1 MNSQQS
7 SYRQIMAA
15 TSLFGGVQVFQ
26 IIIQIIRSKFVAV
39 LLGPAG
45 MGIVGLLTSTLGL
58 ISGLTNFGLG
68 TSAVKDIA
76 EARSSENETRIA
88 TVTIVL
94 RRLVWIS
101 GTIGT
106 IVVLATSPWL
116 SRLTFGNNEY
126 TLAYIWISISLL
138 FNQLSSGQM
147 VLLQGMRKLQYLAQ
161 ANLFGSLLGLLITV
175 PLYYKLGID
184 GIVPGIIITS
194 VLSFLIALFFAN
206 KITLKK
212 VRVSKV
218 RTIAVG
224 RNMVTMGFMISLSG
238 FISLG
243 VSYLLQIFI
252 NRHGGVAD
260 VGLYNAGFTLIN
272 TYVGLIFTA
281 MATDYY
287 PRLSAIAHNN
297 LLCKETINQQAEIAL
312 LILAPIVVC
321 FLVFINWAIILL
333 YSSKFIAVNTMI
345 YWAALGMFFKAASWA
360 IAFIFLA
367 KGTSKL
373 FFWNELSGNLYML
386 ILNVSGYYF
395 FGLTGLGISFLVGYL
410 VYLIQVFIIAKLKF
424 EFSFN
429 SDFLKVF
436 LVQFSLALSCFLVVI
451 SFQQPYPYII
461 GTFLF
466 LISVGYSL
474 KELEKRIGIKEII
487 KEFTHRNKP
496 TNT

>member
-1 MNSQQS
+1 MNTQQS

-26 IIIQIIRSKFVAV
+26 ILIQIIRSKFVAV

-76 EARSSENETRIA
+76 EARTTENETRIA

-101 GTIGT
+101 GTLGT
-106 IVVLATSPWL
+106 IVVLAASPWL
-116 SRLTFGNNEY
+116 SRLTFGNSEY

-138 FNQLSSGQM
+138 FNQLTSGQL

-175 PLYYKLGID
+175 PLYYKWGID
-184 GIVPGIIITS
+184 GIVPGIILTS
-194 VLSFLIALFFAN
+194 VTSFLIALFFSN
-206 KITLKK
+206 KISLQK

-297 LLCKETINQQAEIAL
+297 LLCKETINQQAEVAL
-312 LILAPIVVC
+312 LILAPIVVG

-333 YSSKFIAVNTMI
+333 YSSKFIAVNTMV

-395 FGLTGLGISFLVGYL
+395 FGLTGLGISFLLGYL
-410 VYLIQVFIIAKLKF
+410 VYLIQVFVIAKLKF

-436 LVQFSLALSCFLVVI
+436 IIQFSLALSCFLAVI

-461 GTFLF
+461 GTVLL
-466 LISVGYSL
+466 LISGGYSL
-474 KELEKRIGIKEII
+474 NELEKRIGIKEII
-487 KEFTHRNKP
+487 KEFTHRNK
-496 TNT
+496 TTDS

>member
-76 EARSSENETRIA
+76 EARSTENETRIA

-94 RRLVWIS
+94 RRLVWIT

-106 IVVLATSPWL
+106 IVVLVTSPWL

-126 TLAYIWISISLL
+126 TLAYIWISISIL
-138 FNQLSSGQM
+138 FNQLTSGQM

-206 KITLKK
+206 KISLKK
-212 VRVSKV
+212 VRVSKI

-287 PRLSAIAHNN
+287 PRLSAVAHNN

-312 LILAPIVVC
+312 LILAPIVVG

-395 FGLTGLGISFLVGYL
+395 FGLTGLGISFLLGYL

-461 GTFLF
+461 GTLLF
-466 LISVGYSL
+466 LISGVYSL

-487 KEFTHRNKP
+487 KGFTHRNKT
-496 TNT
+496 TNS

>member
-1 MNSQQS
+1 MNTQQS

-26 IIIQIIRSKFVAV
+26 ILIQIIRSKFVAV

-76 EARSSENETRIA
+76 EARTTENETRIA

-101 GTIGT
+101 GTLGT
-106 IVVLATSPWL
+106 IVVLAASPWL
-116 SRLTFGNNEY
+116 SRLTFGNSEY
-126 TLAYIWISISLL
+126 TLAYIWISVSLL
-138 FNQLSSGQM
+138 FNQLTSGQL

-175 PLYYKLGID
+175 PLYYKWGID
-184 GIVPGIIITS
+184 GIVPGIILTS
-194 VLSFLIALFFAN
+194 VTSFLIALFFSN
-206 KITLKK
+206 KISLQK

-272 TYVGLIFTA
+272 T
-281 MATDYY
+281 
-287 PRLSAIAHNN
+287 
-297 LLCKETINQQAEIAL
+297 
-312 LILAPIVVC
+312 
-321 FLVFINWAIILL
+321 LL
-333 YSSKFIAVNTMI
+333 Y
-345 YWAALGMFFKAASWA
+345 Y
-360 IAFIFLA
+360 FL
-367 KGTSKL
+367 
-373 FFWNELSGNLYML
+373 LS
-386 ILNVSGYYF
+386 
-395 FGLTGLGISFLVGYL
+395 
-410 VYLIQVFIIAKLKF
+410 
-424 EFSFN
+424 
-429 SDFLKVF
+429 D
-436 LVQFSLALSCFLVVI
+436 
-451 SFQQPYPYII
+451 
-461 GTFLF
+461 
-466 LISVGYSL
+466 
-474 KELEKRIGIKEII
+474 
-487 KEFTHRNKP
+487 
-496 TNT
+496 

>member
-1 MNSQQS
+1 
-7 SYRQIMAA
+7 MAA

-76 EARSSENETRIA
+76 EARSTENETRIS
-88 TVTIVL
+88 TVIIVL

-106 IVVLATSPWL
+106 ILVLAVSPWL
-116 SRLTFGNNEY
+116 SRLTFGNSEY

-138 FNQLSSGQM
+138 FNQLTSGQM

-175 PLYYKLGID
+175 PLYYKWGID
-184 GIVPGIIITS
+184 GIVPGIILTS
-194 VLSFLIALFFAN
+194 VTSFLIALFFSN
-206 KITLKK
+206 KISLKK
-212 VRVSKV
+212 VKVSRV

-297 LLCKETINQQAEIAL
+297 LLCKETINQQAEVAL
-312 LILAPIVVC
+312 LILAPIVVG

-345 YWAALGMFFKAASWA
+345 YWAALGMFFKAASWS

-373 FFWNELSGNLYML
+373 FFWNELSGNMYML

-395 FGLTGLGISFLVGYL
+395 FGLTGLGISFLLGYL

-436 LVQFSLALSCFLVVI
+436 LVQFSLALSCFLAVI

-461 GTFLF
+461 GTILL
-466 LISVGYSL
+466 LISGGYSL
-474 KELEKRIGIKEII
+474 NELEKRIGIKEII
-487 KEFTHRNKP
+487 KEFTHRNKT
-496 TNT
+496 TNY

>member
-1 MNSQQS
+1 MNTKQS

-26 IIIQIIRSKFVAV
+26 ILIQIIRSKFVAV

-76 EARSSENETRIA
+76 EARTTENETRIA

-101 GTIGT
+101 GTLGT
-106 IVVLATSPWL
+106 IVVLAASPWL
-116 SRLTFGNNEY
+116 SRLTFGNSEY

-138 FNQLSSGQM
+138 FNQLTSGQL

-175 PLYYKLGID
+175 PLYYKWGID
-184 GIVPGIIITS
+184 GIVPGIILTS
-194 VLSFLIALFFAN
+194 VTSFLIALFFSN
-206 KITLKK
+206 KISLQK

-297 LLCKETINQQAEIAL
+297 LFCKETINQQAEVAL
-312 LILAPIVVC
+312 LILAPIVVG

-333 YSSKFIAVNTMI
+333 YSSKFIAVNTMV

-395 FGLTGLGISFLVGYL
+395 FGLTGLGISFLLGYL
-410 VYLIQVFIIAKLKF
+410 VYLIQVFVIAKLKF

-436 LVQFSLALSCFLVVI
+436 IIQFSLALSCFLAVI

-461 GTFLF
+461 GTVLL
-466 LISVGYSL
+466 LISGGYSL
-474 KELEKRIGIKEII
+474 NELEKRIGIKEII
-487 KEFTHRNKP
+487 KEFTHRNK
-496 TNT
+496 TTDS

>member
-1 MNSQQS
+1 
-7 SYRQIMAA
+7 MAA

-76 EARSSENETRIA
+76 EARSTENETRIS
-88 TVTIVL
+88 TVIIVL

-106 IVVLATSPWL
+106 ILVLAVSPWL
-116 SRLTFGNNEY
+116 SRLTFGNSEY

-138 FNQLSSGQM
+138 FNQLTSGQM

-175 PLYYKLGID
+175 PLYYKWGID
-184 GIVPGIIITS
+184 GIVPGIILTS
-194 VLSFLIALFFAN
+194 VTSFLIALFFSN
-206 KITLKK
+206 KISLKK
-212 VRVSKV
+212 VKVSRV

-297 LLCKETINQQAEIAL
+297 LLCKETINQQAEVAL
-312 LILAPIVVC
+312 LILAPIVVG

-345 YWAALGMFFKAASWA
+345 YWAALGMFFKAASWS

-373 FFWNELSGNLYML
+373 FFWNELSGNMYML

-395 FGLTGLGISFLVGYL
+395 FGLTGLGISFLLGYL

-436 LVQFSLALSCFLVVI
+436 LVQFSLALSCFLAVI

-461 GTFLF
+461 GTILL
-466 LISVGYSL
+466 LISGGYSL
-474 KELEKRIGIKEII
+474 NELEKRIGIKEII
-487 KEFTHRNKP
+487 KEFTHRNKT
-496 TNT
+496 TNS

>member
-1 MNSQQS
+1 MNTQQS

-26 IIIQIIRSKFVAV
+26 ILIQIIRSKFVAV

-76 EARSSENETRIA
+76 EARTTENETRIA

-101 GTIGT
+101 GTLGT
-106 IVVLATSPWL
+106 IVVLAASPWL
-116 SRLTFGNNEY
+116 SRLTFGNSEY

-138 FNQLSSGQM
+138 FNQLTSGQL

-175 PLYYKLGID
+175 PLYYKWGID
-184 GIVPGIIITS
+184 GIVPGIILTS
-194 VLSFLIALFFAN
+194 VTSFLIALFFSN
-206 KITLKK
+206 KISLQK

-297 LLCKETINQQAEIAL
+297 LLCKETINQQAEVAL
-312 LILAPIVVC
+312 LILAPIVVG

-333 YSSKFIAVNTMI
+333 YSSKFIAVNTMV
-345 YWAALGMFFKAASWA
+345 YWAALGMFFKAASWS

-373 FFWNELSGNLYML
+373 FFWNELSGNMYML

-395 FGLTGLGISFLVGYL
+395 FGLTGLGISFLLGYL
-410 VYLIQVFIIAKLKF
+410 VYLIQVFVIAKLKF

-436 LVQFSLALSCFLVVI
+436 IIQFSLALSCFLAVI

-461 GTFLF
+461 GTVLL
-466 LISVGYSL
+466 LISGGYSL
-474 KELEKRIGIKEII
+474 NELEKRIGIKEII
-487 KEFTHRNKP
+487 KEFTHRNKT
-496 TNT
+496 TNS